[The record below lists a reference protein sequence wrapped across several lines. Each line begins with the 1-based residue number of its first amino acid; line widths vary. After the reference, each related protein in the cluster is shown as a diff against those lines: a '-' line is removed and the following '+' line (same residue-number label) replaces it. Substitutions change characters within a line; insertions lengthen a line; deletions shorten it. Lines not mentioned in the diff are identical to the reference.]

1 MAINNFN
8 LFSNLTPKASTYY
21 MSTTGSIR
29 QALEK
34 FDFHKF
40 TVVPLLDEEGN
51 YISTVSE
58 GDLLRYIKQTNGL
71 NLKKL
76 ENVLLKDI
84 EHYRP
89 YKSLRID
96 CDFKEILDLAQEQ
109 NFIPI
114 VDDRGK
120 FIGILKRKTILQY
133 LIENTYPLIK

>member
-1 MAINNFN
+1 MVNNFN
-8 LFSNLTPKASTYY
+8 LLTYLIPKASTYY
-21 MSTTGSIR
+21 MSTSGSIR

-40 TVVPLLDEEGN
+40 TVVPLLDDEGN

-58 GDLLRYIKQTNGL
+58 GDLLRYIKQTNEL

-84 EHYRP
+84 NHYRP

-96 CDFKEILDLAQEQ
+96 CDFNQILKLAQEQ

-120 FIGILKRKTILQY
+120 FIGIVKRKTVLQY
-133 LIENTYPLIK
+133 LIDSIDPTK